1 MTARPPIRFRG
12 RSFLAMVLAP
22 VPPIDQWLAELDA
35 LKQRAPAFFSVRAI
49 ILDVTGLSFD
59 RSDLLDLC
67 AELNKRSITILGIE
81 GIGPTSLGP
90 GFPPPLVG
98 GKPIDDFSAPEPGA
112 EWPAGAAPA
121 SQGSSPSP
129 AQGSTQG
136 QAAPAPPRPRSFVL
150 DQPVRSGQ
158 VIQHLDGD
166 VTVMGSVASGAEV
179 IAGGSIHIYGA
190 LRGRA
195 IAGAVGDANAR
206 ILCRKFEPELIAI
219 DGLYKTADDLG
230 GTGRSQA
237 VQARLDGDT
246 IVISSLD

>member
-22 VPPIDQWLAELDA
+22 VPPVDQWLAELDA
-35 LKQRAPAFFSVRAI
+35 LKQRAPAFFAVRAI

-67 AELNKRSITILGIE
+67 AELNRRSITILGIE

-98 GKPIDDFSAPEPGA
+98 GKPIDDFSAPNGA
-112 EWPAGAAPA
+112 EAPAAPRTEA
-121 SQGSSPSP
+121 
-129 AQGSTQG
+129 
-136 QAAPAPPRPRSFVL
+136 AAPQPVTAAPTPPRPRSFVL
-150 DQPVRSGQ
+150 DAPVRSGQ

-179 IAGGSIHIYGA
+179 IAGGSIHVYGA

-195 IAGAVGDANAR
+195 IAGAVGDSNAR

-230 GTGRSQA
+230 AERRGQA
-237 VQARLDGDT
+237 VQARLDGDA
-246 IVISSLD
+246 IRLLALD

>member
-22 VPPIDQWLAELDA
+22 VPPVEQWLAELDA
-35 LKQRAPAFFSVRAI
+35 LKQRAPAFFAVRAI
-49 ILDVTGLSFD
+49 ILDVTGLSFE

-67 AELNKRSITILGIE
+67 EQLNRRSITILGIE

-112 EWPAGAAPA
+112 EAPA
-121 SQGSSPSP
+121 AASPSV
-129 AQGSTQG
+129 
-136 QAAPAPPRPRSFVL
+136 QAAVPTVALPAPAPPRPRSFVL
-150 DQPVRSGQ
+150 DAPVRSGQ

-179 IAGGSIHIYGA
+179 IAGGSIHVYGA

-230 GTGRSQA
+230 PTRRGQA
-237 VQARLDGDT
+237 VQARLDGDA
-246 IVISSLD
+246 IVLLPLD